1 MKILFMGTPDFSVPS
16 LEAVVAAGHEVVAV
30 VTQPD
35 KQRGRGKAVSFSPVK
50 EKALELGLPVLQPE
64 SVRDESVI
72 KTLTDLQAQIIVVI
86 AYGKILPSQI
96 LTAAPYGCINIHA
109 SLLPKYRGAAPI
121 QYAVLNGD
129 EYSGISIMKLD
140 EGMDTGDV
148 LLQEKIRLA
157 SDETTGSL
165 FEKLSLLGRDA
176 LLKVLAD
183 PDSYEKNAVRQDHEA
198 ATYTQKIDKSMARI
212 NWQEDAIVIE
222 RTVRTLEPSP
232 GAYTFLDKKRLK
244 IHGAH
249 AVQASTDN
257 APGTVISVSKSDF
270 TVQTGARALKVT
282 SVQPESR
289 KTMTSAQFLQSHD
302 LQIGA
307 VLGIE

>member
-35 KQRGRGKAVSFSPVK
+35 KQRGRGKTVSFSPVK

-157 SDETTGSL
+157 PDETTGSL
-165 FEKLSLLGRDA
+165 FEKLSLLVKDA

-183 PDSYEKNAVRQDHEA
+183 PDAYEKNAVCQNHEA

-232 GAYTFLDKKRLK
+232 GAYTFFDKKRLNT
-244 IHGAH
+244 
-249 AVQASTDN
+249 VQAHTDN
-257 APGTVISVSKSDF
+257 APGTIISISKSDF
-270 TVQTGARALKVT
+270 TVQTGAGALKVT
-282 SVQPESR
+282 AVQPESR
-289 KTMTSAQFLQSHD
+289 KTMTTAQFLQSHD
-302 LQIGA
+302 LQVGT
-307 VLGIE
+307 VLGVE

>member
-1 MKILFMGTPDFSVPS
+1 
-16 LEAVVAAGHEVVAV
+16 
-30 VTQPD
+30 
-35 KQRGRGKAVSFSPVK
+35 
-50 EKALELGLPVLQPE
+50 
-64 SVRDESVI
+64 
-72 KTLTDLQAQIIVVI
+72 
-86 AYGKILPSQI
+86 
-96 LTAAPYGCINIHA
+96 
-109 SLLPKYRGAAPI
+109 
-121 QYAVLNGD
+121 
-129 EYSGISIMKLD
+129 
-140 EGMDTGDV
+140 
-148 LLQEKIRLA
+148 
-157 SDETTGSL
+157 
-165 FEKLSLLGRDA
+165 
-176 LLKVLAD
+176 LAD

-249 AVQASTDN
+249 AVQTSTDN

-270 TVQTGARALKVT
+270 TVQTGAGALKVT

-302 LQIGA
+302 LQVGA

>member
-109 SLLPKYRGAAPI
+109 SLLPKYRGARP
-121 QYAVLNGD
+121 
-129 EYSGISIMKLD
+129 
-140 EGMDTGDV
+140 
-148 LLQEKIRLA
+148 R
-157 SDETTGSL
+157 
-165 FEKLSLLGRDA
+165 
-176 LLKVLAD
+176 
-183 PDSYEKNAVRQDHEA
+183 
-198 ATYTQKIDKSMARI
+198 
-212 NWQEDAIVIE
+212 
-222 RTVRTLEPSP
+222 P
-232 GAYTFLDKKRLK
+232 GAPWTW
-244 IHGAH
+244 
-249 AVQASTDN
+249 SPT
-257 APGTVISVSKSDF
+257 
-270 TVQTGARALKVT
+270 
-282 SVQPESR
+282 
-289 KTMTSAQFLQSHD
+289 
-302 LQIGA
+302 
-307 VLGIE
+307 